1 MALKDIFGET
11 PIIKILDHLMDHKGF
26 DYTKTEI
33 AEHAGIG
40 WSTLNRYWGEVERW
54 GFVKATRTIGRAT
67 LYTLNEDNPIVQ
79 KLLKFDMEAV
89 SYMAE
94 RIARGEI
101 AKEETEKVKQ
111 KAGETA

>member
-1 MALKDIFGET
+1 MALKDIFEET
-11 PIIKILDHLMDHKGF
+11 PIIKILDHLIDHKGF

-33 AEHAGIG
+33 AKHAGIG
-40 WSTLNRYWGEVERW
+40 WSTLNRHWDKLERW
-54 GFVKATRTIGRAT
+54 DFVKATRTIGRAT

-79 KLLKFDMEAV
+79 KLLKFDMEAA

-94 RIARGEI
+94 RIAQEEI
-101 AKEETEKVKQ
+101 VKEEMQKVKQ